1 MGIQLDRKDGFIE
14 LTIRPER
21 KETLIAILLV
31 VPVLGI
37 LVMFGKLIE
46 QAITETLHP
55 FFMITFLL
63 FLWLAYK
70 NFFGFYWATLGYE
83 TVEIHEKYIKLSKH
97 VGKLNQSKEYLM
109 ANITELKVYDSRNDP
124 GASGTAMFG
133 FSNINVQFKY
143 GKRTE
148 IIGKQITQE
157 EAERIISVLRNYI
170 PN

>member
-1 MGIQLDRKDGFIE
+1 MGIQLDMKDGFIE

-31 VPVLGI
+31 VPIVGI
-37 LVMFGKLIE
+37 LVMCGKLIE
-46 QAITETLHP
+46 QALTDTLHP
-55 FFMITFLL
+55 FFIVAFLL

-70 NFFGFYWATLGYE
+70 NLFGFYWATLGYE

-97 VGKLNQSKEYLM
+97 VGKLKESKEYIM
-109 ANITELKVYDSRNDP
+109 ANITELKVYDYRNDP

-133 FSNINVQFKY
+133 FSNVNVQFKY

-157 EAERIISVLRNYI
+157 EAERIILVLRNYI